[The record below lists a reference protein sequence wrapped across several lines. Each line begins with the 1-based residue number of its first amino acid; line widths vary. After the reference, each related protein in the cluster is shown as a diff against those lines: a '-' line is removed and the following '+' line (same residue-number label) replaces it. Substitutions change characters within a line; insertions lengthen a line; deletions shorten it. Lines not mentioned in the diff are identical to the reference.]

1 MARGRSGSRGT
12 TQRRKRIWVRRT
24 ITEAELAAGASAHS
38 LLLADFE
45 ADYGA
50 QLIGVTVAR
59 IRMTLTLDS
68 GAEARG
74 GLLFG
79 VRVATVDQVTDLAV
93 SPTYGPGSR
102 PGADWMTWGLLTHMD
117 QGGFRTARDYDVKAM
132 RKIDELAQTLVLSVE
147 NAGAAPLTWGGA
159 VSVLVLL
166 P

>member
-1 MARGRSGSRGT
+1 MARGSRVSRGT
-12 TQRRKRIWVRRT
+12 VQRRKRIWVRRT
-24 ITEAELAAGASAHS
+24 VTEASLAAGATAHS

-68 GAEARG
+68 GAEVNG

-79 VRVATVDQVTDLAV
+79 VRVATVDQVSDLAV
-93 SPTYGPGSR
+93 SPTYGPGTR
-102 PGADWMTWGLLTHMD
+102 PGADWMTWGLLTHMEN
-117 QGGFRTARDYDVKAM
+117 GAFRVAKDYDVKAM

-147 NAGAAPLTWGGA
+147 NAGAAAVTWGGA
-159 VSVLVLL
+159 ISVLVLL